1 MSALSFYK
9 GKLMIQS
16 KIDGM
21 AKAKAKKVLLAKAI
35 EAGLDPEL
43 MTENIEAK
51 LDALLQAI
59 LDDVG
64 YAQLAGIALS
74 MD

>member
-1 MSALSFYK
+1 MVGPFLR
-9 GKLMIQS
+9 GKKMIQS

-21 AKAKAKKVLLAKAI
+21 AKAKAKKVLLAKAV

-51 LDALLQAI
+51 LDDLLQAV

-74 MD
+74 KMD